1 MEYSHEQ
8 AVADSVNVGFEG
20 LSHPHSDQRTW
31 ICFNVDNRDKL
42 MRKGAV
48 ATTGRGLVVFNFNW
62 KFSCSKEPRVIISHS
77 KMQEVFAG
85 S

>member
-1 MEYSHEQ
+1 MPPRRQSKLSASSNQNLVMEYSHEQ

-42 MRKGAV
+42 TRKV
-48 ATTGRGLVVFNFNW
+48 RWQQLD
-62 KFSCSKEPRVIISHS
+62 KD
-77 KMQEVFAG
+77 
-85 S
+85 